1 MELNNELTAQQG
13 LRIITE
19 TMNNN
24 RRDILRNNAKYYVLW
39 GALLTAMS
47 LIVFLLWHFTG
58 KPVWNML
65 WFAMPAIGYPLA
77 FLLGK
82 KDEAIPNN
90 LIGKPTGYV
99 WGLFGALSITLSAIA
114 IFLVPMPITL
124 IIVILFGCAE
134 SVTGLLLKNWP
145 IIIGGFVLA
154 VGGAVA
160 AVLLKGAEQLL
171 LFTLAGIVLMV
182 TGVIV
187 KSQYK

>member
-1 MELNNELTAQQG
+1 MELNKEMTAQES
-13 LRIITE
+13 LRIISE

-24 RRDILRNNAKYYVLW
+24 RRDILRNSAKYFLLW

-47 LIVFLLWHFTG
+47 LVIYLLWHSTG

-65 WFAMPAIGYPLA
+65 WFAMPVVGYLLA
-77 FLLGK
+77 GLLHK
-82 KDEAIPNN
+82 RDAAVPDN
-90 LIGKPTGYV
+90 LVGKPTGQI
-99 WGLFGALSITLSAIA
+99 WALFGALSVTISAIA

-124 IIVILFGCAE
+124 LIVVLMGSAE
-134 SVTGLLLKNWP
+134 GVSGILLKNWP

-171 LFTLAGIVLMV
+171 LFTLGGILLMV
-182 TGVIV
+182 TGLAV
-187 KSQYK
+187 KSQYR